1 MPTRCGW
8 ANGGPLEIAYHD
20 SEWGVPSRDDR
31 HLFEMLILEGAQ
43 AGLSWSTILRK
54 RENYRK
60 VFARF
65 DPAKVARF
73 DGRKRAALMRDA
85 GIVRNRLKIEATVV
99 NARQV
104 LAVQDEH
111 GSLAAYLWQFVDGE
125 PMRNAWTCLGQV
137 PAETTESRAMSKELV
152 KRGFRFVGPTICYA
166 FMQATGMVNDHI
178 TTCFRYSKRRSRP
191 A

>member
-1 MPTRCGW
+1 MPTRCAW
-8 ANGGPLEIAYHD
+8 ANGGPLEIEYHD
-20 SEWGVPSRDDR
+20 TEWGVPSRDDR

-60 VFARF
+60 AFAGF
-65 DPAKVARF
+65 DPIKVARF
-73 DGRKRAALMRDA
+73 DARKRAALMRDP
-85 GIVRNRLKIEATVV
+85 GIVRNRLKIEATVA

-104 LAVQDEH
+104 LAVQEEH
-111 GSLAAYLWQFVDGE
+111 GSLADYLWQFVDGR
-125 PMRNAWTCLGQV
+125 PVVNAWTAMGQV
-137 PAETTESRAMSKELV
+137 PAETAASRAMSKALI

-166 FMQATGMVNDHI
+166 FMQATGMVNDHV
-178 TTCFRYSKRRSRP
+178 TTCFRYSTRRSRR

>member
-60 VFARF
+60 VFTRF

-111 GSLAAYLWQFVDGE
+111 GSLAAYLWQFVGGE
-125 PMRNAWTCLGQV
+125 PMRNAWTSLGQV

-178 TTCFRYSKRRSRP
+178 TTCFRHSKRRSRP

>member
-20 SEWGVPSRDDR
+20 SEWGVPSHDDR

-43 AGLSWSTILRK
+43 AGLSWSTILKK

-60 VFARF
+60 AFARF

-73 DGRKRAALMRDA
+73 DGRTRAGLMRDA
-85 GIVRNRLKIEATVV
+85 GIVGNRLKIEATVV
-99 NARQV
+99 NARLV
-104 LAVQDEH
+104 LAVQNEH
-111 GSLAAYLWQFVDGE
+111 GSLAAYLWQFVGGE
-125 PMRNAWTCLGQV
+125 PIRNAWTSLRQV
-137 PAETTESRAMSKELV
+137 PAETTESRVMSKELV

-178 TTCFRYSKRRSRP
+178 TTCFRHSKRRSRP